1 MNCRHVV
8 SVRKLIVALT
18 IVGIITPSQALL
30 AADPQPAAA
39 PQTSFKLKTVDV
51 ELQSNGTL
59 QGYYVDGEQGA
70 GKSGVTLTLHQN
82 AAEPIATTETGDN
95 GVFQFTGLKAG
106 TYQMV
111 ANNEH
116 VIAYRAWTP
125 GTAPPKTARQA
136 VFAAQDSTRAAAWF
150 LSLPTEARLAIIAA
164 IIAGIAIPLAIAAD
178 DDDKKQANSEDGMQE
193 G

>member
-1 MNCRHVV
+1 MNCCLTLTA
-8 SVRKLIVALT
+8 RKLIVALT
-18 IVGIITPSQALL
+18 IVGFITPAQPLL

-39 PQTSFKLKTVDV
+39 PQKSFKLKTVDV

-82 AAEPIATTETGDN
+82 GAEPIATTKSGEN
-95 GVFQFTGLKAG
+95 GAFQFTGVKAG
-106 TYQMV
+106 AYQVV

-125 GTAPPKTARQA
+125 GTAPPKTSKQA

-150 LSLPTEARLAIIAA
+150 LSLPTEARLAVIAA
-164 IIAGIAIPLAIAAD
+164 IVAGIVIPLVFIGH
-178 DDDKKQANSEDGMQE
+178 DDDKQQPISEDGMQE

>member
-1 MNCRHVV
+1 MNSASMLRAQ
-8 SVRKLIVALT
+8 KLIIALT
-18 IVGIITPSQALL
+18 IISIATPTQALV
-30 AADPQPAAA
+30 AADAPPVVA
-39 PQTSFKLKTVDV
+39 PQKAFKLKTVDV
-51 ELQSNGTL
+51 ELQSDGTL

-70 GKSGVTLTLHQN
+70 AKSGATLTLHQN
-82 AAEPIATTETGDN
+82 AAEPIATTTSGEN

-106 TYQMV
+106 TYQVV

-125 GTAPPKTARQA
+125 GTAPPKTAKQA
-136 VFAAQDSTRAAAWF
+136 VFAAQDSTRAGAWF
-150 LSLPTEARLAIIAA
+150 LSLPMEARLAIIAA

-178 DDDKKQANSEDGMQE
+178 DDDKKRPNSEDGEQE